1 MKRDEIM
8 KELVAKYNESC
19 RKESKKELIT
29 RLEAFIDSKNVS
41 AKKKQ
46 YIMQTIDEMIT
57 IGYL

>member
-19 RKESKKELIT
+19 RKESRKELIT
-29 RLEAFIDSKNVS
+29 RLEAFIDSENVS
-41 AKKKQ
+41 AEKKQ
-46 YIMQTIDEMIT
+46 HIMQTIDEMIT

>member
-46 YIMQTIDEMIT
+46 HIMQTIDKMIT

>member
-19 RKESKKELIT
+19 RKESKKELT

-46 YIMQTIDEMIT
+46 HIMQTIDEMIT

>member
-8 KELVAKYNESC
+8 KELGAKYNESC
-19 RKESKKELIT
+19 RKESKKELVT
-29 RLEAFIDSKNVS
+29 RLEAFIDSENVS

-46 YIMQTIDEMIT
+46 HIMQAIDEMIT